1 MASISIYQSLNSTS
15 FIKNKAFS
23 ASTPRKSSFFGKHFS
38 LSKYATRPVLS
49 SALNPITASSP
60 SHPFDVVIIGAGIIG
75 LTIARQFLIGSDLSV
90 AVVDKAVPCSGATGA
105 GQGYIWTVHKTPGS
119 DTWDLTMRSHKLWMM
134 LAESIDDQGLNSLEV
149 LGWKKTGSMLIGRT
163 PEELGTLKERV
174 KQLSEAGLRAEYL
187 SSNDLLLEEPA
198 LVVGEDSGAAFLPDD
213 CQLDAMRT
221 VAYIEKVNRHF
232 ASKGRYAEFYHDPVT
247 CLLRSRRTGE
257 VEAVQTSQNTLYVK
271 KAIVVAAGS
280 WSGSLVHD
288 LFRETEIVLDVP
300 VKPRKGHLLV
310 LENFDSLK
318 LNHGLM
324 ETSYVAHHDLTMN
337 PGLVDLEQ
345 ILSISMTATMDMM
358 GNLVLGKIL
367 YFSSWFSST
376 TGLILFELSLLIVV
390 TYDHLSFSLS
400 SVCTGSSR
408 QFAGFNTEVDESI
421 INRIWMRAADFFPR
435 LKDLSLA
442 DFTRSRKV
450 RVGLRPY
457 MPDGK
462 PVIGPVPGLSNVF
475 LATGHEGG
483 GLSMAL
489 GTAEMVAD
497 MVLQNPLKIDSAPFT
512 VQGRC

>member
-358 GNLVLGKIL
+358 GNLVLG
-367 YFSSWFSST
+367 
-376 TGLILFELSLLIVV
+376 
-390 TYDHLSFSLS
+390 
-400 SVCTGSSR
+400 SSR

>member
-324 ETSYVAHHDLTMN
+324 ETSYVAHHDLTMK

-358 GNLVLGKIL
+358 GNLVL
-367 YFSSWFSST
+367 
-376 TGLILFELSLLIVV
+376 
-390 TYDHLSFSLS
+390 
-400 SVCTGSSR
+400 GSSR